1 MHLLSTNYL
10 GQICQNSHRQRDF
23 KSFLKKMHF
32 QKKIKKNLLIDFT
45 TFLYINNIHERTKI
59 INRSGILDPLN
70 EKKVNSQ

>member
-32 QKKIKKNLLIDFT
+32 QKKKKNLLIDFT

>member
-32 QKKIKKNLLIDFT
+32 QKKKNLLIDFT